1 MQVSVI
7 NIYVFQS
14 LDYEIPLI
22 DPTGFQC
29 IVSGFGKLGVLYLF
43 ALATIPLKQWNG
55 RQRLIS
61 ETKNLMDMDLS
72 NKGILF
78 TLVLA
83 ENNERD
89 VASGDWPG
97 TMSAGLDL

>member
-1 MQVSVI
+1 
-7 NIYVFQS
+7 
-14 LDYEIPLI
+14 
-22 DPTGFQC
+22 
-29 IVSGFGKLGVLYLF
+29 
-43 ALATIPLKQWNG
+43 
-55 RQRLIS
+55 
-61 ETKNLMDMDLS
+61 MDMDLS

-97 TMSAGLDL
+97 TMSAGLDLQVLNLVRIPYSYHPLRPRLH